1 MRIHVLI
8 PFIPFIFSCNPSK
21 KLVSTHKEL
30 LLFEPIKKNIYTHI
44 SYLQTE
50 TWGKVACNGM
60 VYIHKNKA
68 YIFDT
73 PTEKKGTEL
82 LLKILEENKIKVE
95 GVVINHFHNDCL
107 GGLEV
112 FHKKGIKSYSNI
124 KTIEASKKDNV
135 EIPQIG
141 FNDILKIKIGKR
153 EILNAYIGEAHTKD
167 NIVSYLPK
175 EKVLFGGC
183 MVKEIGASKGFIGD
197 ANQKTWSN
205 TIRNLKTTFPEIKH
219 VIPGHGKVGGT
230 ELLDYTIG
238 LFEVN

>member
-1 MRIHVLI
+1 MRKLVLLL
-8 PFIPFIFSCNPSK
+8 FIPFLFSCYPSK
-21 KLVSTHKEL
+21 NLVSNHKDL
-30 LLFEPIKKNIYTHI
+30 LVFEPIKKNIYTHI

-68 YIFDT
+68 YVFDT
-73 PTEKKGTEL
+73 PTDKKGSEL
-82 LLKILEENKIKVE
+82 LLKILEDHKINVE
-95 GVVINHFHNDCL
+95 GVVINHFHKDCL

-112 FHKKGIKSYSNI
+112 FHQKGIKSFASI
-124 KTIEASKKDNV
+124 KTIEAAKKDSV

-141 FNDILKIKIGKR
+141 FDSILKIKIGKR
-153 EILNAYIGEAHTKD
+153 EMVNAYIGEAHTKD

-183 MVKEIGASKGFIGD
+183 MVKEVTADKGFLGD

-205 TIRNLKTTFPEIKH
+205 TVRNIKTTFPEIKH
-219 VIPGHGKVGGT
+219 VVPGHGKVGGT

-238 LFEVN
+238 LFEVK